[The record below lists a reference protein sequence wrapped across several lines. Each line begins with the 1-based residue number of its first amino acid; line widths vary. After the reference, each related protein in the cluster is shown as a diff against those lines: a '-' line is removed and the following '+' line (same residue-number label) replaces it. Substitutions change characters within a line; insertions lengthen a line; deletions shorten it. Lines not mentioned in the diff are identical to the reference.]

1 MTNCFR
7 VSKRILELLKIPYSR
22 AYLRDALLSHP
33 VNHSLLSI
41 SDTLFNY
48 QVDSMPVKVDKKK
61 LAQLSLPCVVQVSR
75 DGKHFFQV
83 LVSLQEDEVVLF
95 DENGKR
101 KSTSRDEIMEN
112 WTGVALM
119 VEADEHSFEPD
130 VQKRKR
136 ERVTRIGLLV
146 LLGISLL
153 LWAGTGLSIESFSQS
168 DVVFPI
174 MYLALKMGGLVIGIF
189 LLWYEVDRSNP
200 FLQRF
205 CTGGKRINCD
215 AVLGSTASR
224 FLSAEISLSTLAFS
238 YFLAG
243 AILLLIGSFST
254 SSLAFLGYVSAAT
267 LPIVIF
273 SLYYQAKVLKNW
285 CRFCLLVDGVLVLEM
300 AVMALGKFY
309 REPFDF
315 SLLPIFVG
323 VFVIVLIAWIR
334 VKPLLSL
341 KKDLLQSK
349 SSLIKFKSQP
359 GIFETLLAQSKK
371 ITIPPDDMGIIFK
384 GEFAKHKVIKVCS
397 PYCGPCSEIHPIL
410 EKLYKAGNIDLQIL
424 FTPGGGWEDPRTK
437 TIGHLLAIAEQGDP
451 EQIHRALDEWHGGD
465 KDYESFAEKY
475 RLNGELLRQEDKI
488 AAMRNWCD
496 TAGIRYTPT
505 IFVNGHQLPSSYN
518 AEDLIH
524 ILT

>member
-153 LWAGTGLSIESFSQS
+153 LWAGTGLS
-168 DVVFPI
+168 
-174 MYLALKMGGLVIGIF
+174 
-189 LLWYEVDRSNP
+189 
-200 FLQRF
+200 
-205 CTGGKRINCD
+205 
-215 AVLGSTASR
+215 
-224 FLSAEISLSTLAFS
+224 
-238 YFLAG
+238 
-243 AILLLIGSFST
+243 
-254 SSLAFLGYVSAAT
+254 
-267 LPIVIF
+267 
-273 SLYYQAKVLKNW
+273 
-285 CRFCLLVDGVLVLEM
+285 
-300 AVMALGKFY
+300 
-309 REPFDF
+309 
-315 SLLPIFVG
+315 
-323 VFVIVLIAWIR
+323 
-334 VKPLLSL
+334 
-341 KKDLLQSK
+341 
-349 SSLIKFKSQP
+349 
-359 GIFETLLAQSKK
+359 
-371 ITIPPDDMGIIFK
+371 
-384 GEFAKHKVIKVCS
+384 
-397 PYCGPCSEIHPIL
+397 
-410 EKLYKAGNIDLQIL
+410 
-424 FTPGGGWEDPRTK
+424 
-437 TIGHLLAIAEQGDP
+437 
-451 EQIHRALDEWHGGD
+451 
-465 KDYESFAEKY
+465 
-475 RLNGELLRQEDKI
+475 
-488 AAMRNWCD
+488 
-496 TAGIRYTPT
+496 
-505 IFVNGHQLPSSYN
+505 
-518 AEDLIH
+518 
-524 ILT
+524 